1 MPVFEM
7 PLEELRHYKGCSPC
21 PGDFKE
27 YWREAFGELEATGLA
42 YTCTPAAFEAPGVKC
57 HDLWFVGTGGARV
70 HCMFLKP
77 AQFSGKIP
85 AVAVFH
91 GYMHHGGEWFER
103 LPYVYAGN
111 AVLVMEARGQGG
123 LSEDVYAGA
132 GPTLFGHVVRGVRD
146 KDPHKLYYRDVYL
159 DAAKAVRILMSMDF
173 VDEARVATTGKSQGG
188 ALALAAAALTPE
200 VKLCAPIYPFLC
212 DFRRVAQLDLMKD
225 AYEGFSYYFKKCDP
239 THAHEQEFFER
250 LGYIDLQNHASAIR
264 AQVFWQTGLMDTLC
278 PPSAQFSAYNKLT
291 GRKEM
296 KLYPEYG
303 HEQIPYTND
312 TVFSFLRKL

>member
-1 MPVFEM
+1 MYVFEA
-7 PLEELRHYKGCSPC
+7 R
-21 PGDFKE
+21 
-27 YWREAFGELEATGLA
+27 
-42 YTCTPAAFEAPGVKC
+42 AAFE
-57 HDLWFVGTGGARV
+57 
-70 HCMFLKP
+70 
-77 AQFSGKIP
+77 KIP